1 MASTTDGAAP
11 YGARPV
17 GTLSASGS
25 YTGKTRNLPIITTYN
40 TAIFNG
46 DFVKIVANGTIEKD
60 AGTTSLLSVG
70 IFMGCSYTDPTS
82 GQKTFSQQWPAS
94 NAATDAMAYVLDDPN
109 VLIQMQASSE
119 MVTLD
124 RGANVQVIQTAGST
138 SIGQSKNA
146 VNGAVAPTLTFPLR
160 VIDWVDGPH
169 SLPPKGLTASDAFPD
184 VILKFNAASSFTA
197 SPHSYN
203 NPQGL

>member
-46 DFVKIVANGTIEKD
+46 DFVKIVANGTVEKD
-60 AGTTSLLSVG
+60 AGTDSLAAVG

-138 SIGQSKNA
+138 SIGQSKNS
-146 VNGAVAPTLTFPLR
+146 VNGTVAATATFPLR